1 MQFLKSSFAIESQLK
16 HFIEVFFLHL
26 KDTPK
31 AFFFKDLEQFE
42 VFFSIEKV

>member
-26 KDTPK
+26 MDTPK
-31 AFFFKDLEQFE
+31 ASFLQDFEQFE
-42 VFFSIEKV
+42 VFFLA